1 MAETPRYA
9 RFADR
14 KTHRRLWTPISS
26 RMGSPRSFAGK
37 AAPLNTPLGPGES

>member
-14 KTHRRLWTPISS
+14 KTHRRWWTPIS
-26 RMGSPRSFAGK
+26 RKGSQRSFAGNVS
-37 AAPLNTPLGPGES
+37 AAQYAAWSR